1 MLKGVFPRTLIGPL
15 MASRQRILASWLFAA
30 MSASLCSP
38 SCPAAVF
45 ASPEDASVLL
55 PAEVTDPAE
64 QLPGFDANPSVS
76 SFDSAFAADDYF
88 PGTGCTTCGSA
99 GGCGCDT
106 YCDPPGVAQLFS
118 KLHDEN
124 KACWVGR
131 ADALILWRNAPPDR
145 PLVESSTTG
154 LPVLNANGLD
164 STAAAGPRVSVFR
177 FDKCSGHGVEA
188 TYLRAANF
196 RSQRPLPSGTYSLAM
211 PGIFGN
217 TTQAFDQGNVNLG
230 SRIQSFE
237 LNRLLATGPNIR
249 WIAGFRWV
257 EWQEDFTLSDTASAQ
272 GINDLYQTNCFNDM
286 YGGQIGL
293 DANLLRFSW
302 FRLDSLIKAGA
313 YYNTA
318 VQSSLYTTNDPAF
331 PGTAS
336 IAVADEPASCAF
348 VGEVGVTGVI
358 PLTSCIDFRLGYFG
372 LWLSGIAQP
381 TQQLS
386 GQSLVPNQPPQGTL
400 NTNGGVLLQGVSI
413 GLEGRY

>member
-145 PLVESSTTG
+145 PLS
-154 LPVLNANGLD
+154 N
-164 STAAAGPRVSVFR
+164 
-177 FDKCSGHGVEA
+177 
-188 TYLRAANF
+188 RA
-196 RSQRPLPSGTYSLAM
+196 
-211 PGIFGN
+211 
-217 TTQAFDQGNVNLG
+217 
-230 SRIQSFE
+230 
-237 LNRLLATGPNIR
+237 
-249 WIAGFRWV
+249 
-257 EWQEDFTLSDTASAQ
+257 
-272 GINDLYQTNCFNDM
+272 
-286 YGGQIGL
+286 
-293 DANLLRFSW
+293 
-302 FRLDSLIKAGA
+302 RLDS
-313 YYNTA
+313 
-318 VQSSLYTTNDPAF
+318 QSSTR
-331 PGTAS
+331 TAS
-336 IAVADEPASCAF
+336 IARQQPDHGFRCSVSTSVQVMVWKPPTCGRQTSAVNVRCHREPTPSPCLAF
-348 VGEVGVTGVI
+348 LAI
-358 PLTSCIDFRLGYFG
+358 RPR
-372 LWLSGIAQP
+372 P
-381 TQQLS
+381 
-386 GQSLVPNQPPQGTL
+386 
-400 NTNGGVLLQGVSI
+400 SI
-413 GLEGRY
+413 RVM